1 MKLKKMISLA
11 LAGCLTLSLAAC
23 TPSADPAGSKQP
35 ENPSDAPSK
44 SVETTQP
51 TQNAEPK
58 EIVYWSMWSST
69 EPQAIAIQ
77 EAADAYEAAT
87 GNTVTIEWK
96 GRDISTFIQ
105 AALDAEEHIDIFD
118 TAYNTIAQQ
127 YAGDVLDLEEMA
139 AAIGYDDYA
148 VAGMASAVR
157 NWAGSLV
164 CIPYQPNTSG
174 VFYSKA
180 AFAKA
185 GIEKEPE
192 TWDEFLDVCQKLKD
206 AGYTPLAQDDAYV
219 RFTFGFQLARYIGQD
234 AVSELAKNGN
244 WAGTPEVLK
253 AAQDIVTLRERGFL
267 SPTAPDTY
275 PDGQNELGFEKAAM
289 VVNASFVLSE
299 IVNNTGCD
307 LEWGMFNYP
316 TVEGGKDPA
325 TIANAGAQALAI
337 PAYSQNAQEAF
348 DFITMITTGEYD
360 EKISQACNSMPA
372 DTRNT
377 EWPEMLA
384 NCRDAFN
391 ALTGVYNWNMGLN
404 DNADMK
410 ENIQDCCLKLFDGT
424 YTAEQFVA
432 AMDAPY

>member
-1 MKLKKMISLA
+1 MKKLMTLV
-11 LAGCLTLSLAAC
+11 LAGCLTLGLAGCAPTAT
-23 TPSADPAGSKQP
+23 TPSPNAT
-35 ENPSDAPSK
+35 PSQNTAPSE
-44 SVETTQP
+44 SVKP
-51 TQNAEPK
+51 SAEPK

-77 EAADAYEAAT
+77 EAADAYEAQT

-105 AALDAEEHIDIFD
+105 AALDAKEHIDIFD
-118 TAYNTIAQQ
+118 TAFNTIAKQ

-139 AAIGYDDYA
+139 AAAGYDDYA
-148 VAGMASAVR
+148 VAAMPAAVR
-157 NWAGSLV
+157 DWAGSLV

-180 AFAKA
+180 AFDKA
-185 GIEKEPE
+185 GIAAEPQ
-192 TWDEFLDVCQKLKD
+192 TWAEFMDACEKLKA
-206 AGYTPLAQDDAYV
+206 AGYIPLAQDDAYV
-219 RFTFGFQLARYIGQD
+219 RFTYGFQLARYIGQD

-253 AAQDIVTLRERGFL
+253 VAQDIVDLREKGYL
-267 SPTAPDTY
+267 SPTAPDVF

-289 VVNASFVLSE
+289 VVNASYVLSE
-299 IVNNTGCD
+299 ITQNTGCD

-316 TVEGGKDPA
+316 VMEGGKDPA

-337 PAYSQNAQEAF
+337 PAYSENAQEAF

-360 EKISQACNSMPA
+360 EKISKACNSMPA

-384 NCRDAFN
+384 NCRDDFN
-391 ALTGVYNWNMGLN
+391 ALTGIYNWNMGLN

-410 ENIQDCCLKLFDGT
+410 ENIQDSCLKLFDGS